1 MGTHQS
7 GRNKARNAMPL
18 EVPRYSPTG
27 FKPGTIKVGS
37 ASCSVLAVLRKTGAW
52 MTHAQL
58 LLATKR
64 STKSVCWALLYL
76 QALGLIE
83 SGTDTR
89 NSRYKRYRA
98 KKLESI

>member
-1 MGTHQS
+1 
-7 GRNKARNAMPL
+7 MPL

-27 FKPGTIKVGS
+27 SKPGTIKVGS
-37 ASCSVLAVLRKTGAW
+37 ASWAVLAVLRKTGAW

-58 LLATKR
+58 LLATQR

-76 QALGLIE
+76 QALSLIE
-83 SGTDTR
+83 SGADNR

-98 KKLESI
+98 KKLEST